1 LGPHSWDPGVS
12 PSGVLWNAAI
22 PPGSV
27 QVDLDDEEATLSLKN
42 VLVFD
47 GFTVPNS
54 LNTFHP
60 LGHVNSVINSLRM
73 KWSGTK
79 NTRSVSDCAD
89 AFRGDFFEDSATIEV
104 TATTPP
110 SPARSCPPTPARN
123 GFRFVSDPAPT
134 TVSHFAQIGRERNGV
149 FFT

>member
-1 LGPHSWDPGVS
+1 M
-12 PSGVLWNAAI
+12 WNAAI

-27 QVDLDDEEATLSLKN
+27 QFDLDVEEAKLNVKN
-42 VLVFD
+42 ALVFD

-60 LGHVNSVINSLRM
+60 LGHANAIINSLKM

-79 NTRSVSDCAD
+79 NTKSVSDCAD
-89 AFRGDFFEDSATIEV
+89 GFRGDFFENSATIEV

-110 SPARSCPPTPARN
+110 SPARSCPPTRARN
-123 GFRFVSDPAPT
+123 GFRFV
-134 TVSHFAQIGRERNGV
+134 
-149 FFT
+149 